1 MSASTAS
8 APQFLN
14 RLIPVTVAVMI
25 GGTLIAATAARLTG
39 YGAGPSLPAVVA
51 AESLAFNDTADGGV
65 AVRNAETGA
74 LIAQVPARK
83 DGFLRMTL
91 RLFEAARQRGG
102 VSPAQPFELTQF
114 AGGRMRLSDP
124 ATGQSIELEAF
135 GPSNIG
141 EYAKFLQAGAQP

>member
-1 MSASTAS
+1 MSTEAIHVPRYF
-8 APQFLN
+8 PQAMVL
-14 RLIPVTVAVMI
+14 LL
-25 GGTLIAATAARLTG
+25 GGTLLCATLARVTGFAAPPA
-39 YGAGPSLPAVVA
+39 LPVVVA
-51 AESLAFNDTADGGV
+51 EESLAFSDTADGGV

-91 RLFEAARQRGG
+91 RLFDAARQRDN
-102 VSPAQPFELTQF
+102 VNVTQPFELTQF

-124 ATGQSIELEAF
+124 ATGQAIELEAF